1 MKNRTKTRYGA
12 YSHDSGLEKAT
23 QYKRYI
29 EHTKEVLDVKSH
41 QMLVAHD
48 ALIAVIDKEAAEEL
62 PSEFSR
68 LMPLDK
74 RNLEQYKGY
83 IVETKELMDMRLSN
97 MLLSHDVLLELVLK
111 ISVLE
116 NDLHEISNRCNVID
130 REIDKYQKVVNSC
143 KFVLD
148 KLMLLP
154 SVDHAFAS
162 IKVEIEGYE
171 AIYDNYKATISTYA
185 SRVTGEAEFSF

>member
-1 MKNRTKTRYGA
+1 
-12 YSHDSGLEKAT
+12 
-23 QYKRYI
+23 
-29 EHTKEVLDVKSH
+29 
-41 QMLVAHD
+41 MLVAHD

-130 REIDKYQKVVNSC
+130 CEIDKYQKVVNSC